1 VTVDW
6 ITVSA
11 QIVNF
16 LVLVWLLKRFLYEPV
31 IRAMDRREQRIAEQL
46 QVAQEREQQA
56 QVEQQQYQDKAAQ
69 LDRQREEL
77 ITKAQQQ
84 AEEEKHQLLD
94 LARDEVNEQ
103 RKQWLGQA
111 DQDKEEFLKIL
122 QKKSTEAIQAISRKA
137 LSDLANADLEEQ
149 VIAAFIHRL
158 KSLDKDSRKALAQAV
173 TGASEPLRIHSAFEL
188 DSTVRAR
195 ITRAV
200 HEYIAEGI
208 DTQYSGSP
216 ELLCGIE
223 LSGGGQHLSW
233 NLADY
238 LRELNTRMEDAFS
251 SAHNIRE
258 T

>member
-1 VTVDW
+1 MTVDW

-11 QIVNF
+11 QIINF

-46 QVAQEREQQA
+46 QAAQEREQQA
-56 QVEQQQYQDKAAQ
+56 LAQQQQYQDKAAQ

-77 ITKAQQQ
+77 ISKAQQQ
-84 AEEEKHQLLD
+84 AEEEKRQLLD
-94 LARDEVNEQ
+94 QAREEVNEKQ
-103 RKQWLGQA
+103 KQWQGQA
-111 DQDKEEFLKIL
+111 EQDKEEFLKIL
-122 QKKSTEAIQAISRKA
+122 RKKSTEAIQAISRKA
-137 LSDLANADLEEQ
+137 LSDLANAELEEQ
-149 VIAAFIHRL
+149 VIASFITRL
-158 KSLDKDSRKALAQAV
+158 KSLDKDSRNALARAV
-173 TGASEPLRIHSAFEL
+173 AGASEPLRIHSAFEL
-188 DSTVRAR
+188 DSTTRAR

-223 LSGGGQHLSW
+223 LSGGGQRLSW

-238 LRELNTRMEDAFS
+238 LRELNTRVEDAFTS
-251 SAHNIRE
+251 VQSKKE